1 MKSIIG
7 RGIHDFWMGI
17 ILFLG
22 MIISINFPTNAGDS
36 SWTYSELI
44 PDLYH
49 AGAGTTLDPYVIT
62 NWNHLNNV
70 RQNLSAHFKLAF
82 NLDQNTEGYTGI
94 GDSWTPIGDN
104 NSQFTGSFDGAGH
117 VISNL
122 TISSQTNDNVGLFG
136 FTKGTSSSDRVTISN
151 LGLVG
156 ATVTGR
162 NQVGALVGQALN
174 TTINN
179 ASASGSVKGG
189 ASVGGLIGIARTVNI
204 SESYAIVDVTGTG
217 INVGGLVGRSYDKGM
232 ITRSYATGNV
242 KGGDRVG
249 GLVGDQQ
256 ETPIDDSYAIGNVHG
271 KDRVG
276 GLVGNSHF
284 SNVTNSYATGVAT
297 GTTVNVGG
305 LVGIWSSG
313 SPNKI
318 TDSYWNSNA
327 LHSATNGLGTGKTLA
342 EMYDSATYT
351 GWNTSIWSFFEGRG
365 ATVEGYEVAQG
376 LPYLTNVT
384 REQDRVGDISTLF
397 DGGWGGQTDGN
408 QTGADGSAYTIT
420 NASQLQNINQVVND
434 GFAFELLNNIDL
446 QDINWTPIGR
456 ISFLEPMDFKGSFDG
471 RGHTVDNLTIT
482 NAATPRQGL
491 FGSAIGATIKNIGV
505 TNVNIT
511 SNQFAVGGLVGFIS
525 AGTIENAYVTG
536 SVRGSYSVGGLVGST
551 SSSSTV
557 SQSYSTAKVD
567 GTSDD
572 SSGIG
577 GLVGSLSGSISS
589 SFATGNV
596 DGNGPSVGGLVGS
609 LSSGS
614 ISASYATGD
623 VNGASRVGGLVGYSL
638 GSISNSY
645 ATGDVDGSREVGGLV
660 GESGDSTS
668 ITNSYA
674 IGAATSEVPFGGTG
688 GLVGVRHI
696 TATITNSYWNSDAA
710 HLEAGTPVISSVG
723 VGKTLAELYNSDT
736 FAAWKTQDTPWSFGG
751 GRGAAAEG
759 YEVSE
764 VLPYLT
770 NVTRAEDIVTGNT
783 YTLFA
788 GGWGGQ
794 TDGDQ
799 TGADGSAY
807 TITNATQLQNINLVA
822 NSGFDFELSNNIN
835 LSGVTWTPIGSSFDK
850 KFSGVFDG
858 DGHTISNLEIDST
871 GVGIGLF
878 GWTDDATI
886 KNVGLIDVSVK
897 GEEFV
902 GGLVGVLDNSR
913 VYQSYSVGG
922 NVTAS
927 NQAVGGLVG
936 QAVSSEIEQSYS
948 TSNVGNETNKGERSG
963 GLVGVLGNDSSVKQS
978 YASGNVFGSIS
989 VGGLVGLA
997 VGTIEQSYANGAVEG
1012 NERVGSLV
1020 GLLDTGHSI
1029 IESYA
1034 TGKVL
1039 GNDDVGGLVGL
1050 NEGIVTT
1057 SYFDKTINPGM
1068 ADEAEYGK
1076 TTAELQSLAT
1086 FEAQWDIVADPNV
1099 LKGYPRLTHFV
1110 DGIDSHVWVIG
1121 TKEITLTGTYQGF
1134 SGIDNTITL
1143 ILSEAIDATEVYI
1156 GSTEITGFTQDG
1168 ASITITVP
1176 QGKAVGEHDIRI
1188 VTALGDLIYLAA
1200 YTSSDNAGLLFE
1212 GGDGTSGNPYQIK
1225 DWTQL
1230 QNINLVA
1237 NQGHHF
1243 FLNNDLNE
1251 QSKDYNIQ
1259 VKDGEVLANG
1269 GKGWR
1274 PIGRYVDDPDMSV
1287 ALNLAFSGTLDGNE
1301 KTISG
1306 LRFNHGKGQNI
1317 GLFAA
1322 IHEATVKNLTI
1333 NDAELQTQ
1341 SSEINEE
1348 QDRNVALLAANVGD
1362 FELDNVSVTG
1372 KISVNAS
1379 HDKEL
1384 RYVGGVFARG
1394 RVSGTEEK
1402 PQVIKDSDFN
1412 IVFDIVITDDALP
1425 SLRDFGAISARA
1437 PVRFWNISN
1446 TSISGAITAKT
1457 EEGASFRADSFR
1469 DVGLMV
1475 GTAGNDWTL
1484 TNVTV
1489 DGNISV
1495 SNFGRLDEVAL
1506 FSGKA
1511 GSLWQLND
1519 VTVNGYIHLHD
1530 IGSLNEISILAGDPA
1545 NEWQIDNLKIDGEI
1559 KAEASGGLQRVAL
1572 VAGNPSLRWEIENS
1586 SVKGNIELQTSAT
1599 SAEAI
1604 RNISFIAGDP
1614 SSQWKISNT
1623 LIEGDIK
1630 LIATQGGMTA
1640 IGLVA
1645 GNSTSRWEIDGLTV
1659 KGNLDLEAKENIF
1672 RTSLFAGNPSGDWII
1687 RKSSLEGNAK
1697 MKSTDGEVYFVG
1709 LLASHPLSIW
1719 EIENLNIRGDL
1730 DISAHGDVYDVG
1742 LLAGNARGDWNVK
1755 ELSTKGNISIQNGGD
1770 VYSIGGLIGF
1780 RNSAQTDM
1788 PSTFEKVY
1796 TSGKLNVNSGGHV
1809 RNIGG
1814 LFGLIEQED
1823 RINDLHP
1830 TTLRNAYSTMDVK
1843 IEASQSVDG
1852 TGGLIGRISEPEF
1865 VMFGT
1870 QKLTLLNTYYAGE
1883 MILPDGATGSGG
1895 VVGIVAQNVT
1905 AEINQSFWDAE
1916 KSLGDPGDSNYDA
1929 LGKTTAEMKSLA
1941 TFTSELDPDGWD
1953 FENVWAINPTGW
1965 ISYPYLKALDY
1976 DSPGETPENNP
1987 IPGLERRLENTIEFD
2002 QLQDVV
2008 YGIVPFDPGATATSA
2023 DQVTYTSSNP
2033 DVADIENNLIVIK
2046 GVGET
2051 TITATLV
2058 NTFGY
2063 FDAIPVSQELKVLP
2077 KSISVEGIVVENK
2090 FYDGTAIASI
2100 LGTAN
2105 LEGVVGQDDVALS
2118 GEPVFT
2124 FEQANAG
2131 ENINVLVTG
2140 WTLTGKSAINYTLK
2154 LPSLTG
2160 TIDKASLTITADD
2173 KQKTYG
2179 EENPALTFSYTGLVN
2194 GDTQVSSEPSIS
2206 TTATAASNVGTYPI
2220 TLSGGSDDNYEIEL
2234 KAGTL
2239 TVGKK
2244 SLTITADDKQ
2254 KTYGEENPALT
2265 FSYTGL
2271 VNGDTQVSSE
2281 PSINTSATASSNV
2294 GTYPITLSGGS
2305 DDNYEIELKAG
2316 TLTVGKKSLMIT
2328 ADDKQKTYGE
2338 ENPALTFSYTGLVN
2352 SDTKIATEP
2361 SISTMTTASSAV
2373 GTYPITLTGGSDA
2386 NYDITLVAGELEV
2399 TKASVTITAD
2409 NKDKV
2414 YGSVNPPLT

>member
-36 SWTYSELI
+36 SLTYSELI

-49 AGAGTTLDPYVIT
+49 SGTGNTSDPYVIT
-62 NWNHLNNV
+62 NWNHLHNV
-70 RQNLSAHFKLAF
+70 RQNLSAHFILAA
-82 NLDQNTEGYTGI
+82 NLDQDTEGYTGI

-104 NSQFTGSFDGAGH
+104 NSQFTGSFDGGNRT
-117 VISNL
+117 ISNL
-122 TISSQTNDNVGLFG
+122 TINSDHGQQGLFG
-136 FTKGTSSSDRVTISN
+136 VVSDGSIKNLTLSNVSMQTSSDRIGT
-151 LGLVG
+151 LVG
-156 ATVTGR
+156 SVEVANDKSVAIENIT
-162 NQVGALVGQALN
+162 LN
-174 TTINN
+174 DSNIT
-179 ASASGSVKGG
+179 SRSGEYI
-189 ASVGGLIGIARTVNI
+189 GGLIGYIRNSNDETAQVSLKRI
-204 SESYAIVDVTGTG
+204 E
-217 INVGGLVGRSYDKGM
+217 INDLTINANDWYVGGLVGRIRASSGTDLDISVENVM
-232 ITRSYATGNV
+232 IKNLDIEVLGTQEYVGGIAGRAANIGSGEIILRQLAVRNGNIKAV
-242 KGGDRVG
+242 DSRRVG
-249 GLVGDQQ
+249 GL
-256 ETPIDDSYAIGNVHG
+256 IGRMQRDTLLDERN
-271 KDRVG
+271 
-276 GLVGNSHF
+276 LF
-284 SNVTNSYATGVAT
+284 
-297 GTTVNVGG
+297 
-305 LVGIWSSG
+305 IG
-313 SPNKI
+313 S
-318 TDSYWNSNA
+318 
-327 LHSATNGLGTGKTLA
+327 
-342 EMYDSATYT
+342 
-351 GWNTSIWSFFEGRG
+351 
-365 ATVEGYEVAQG
+365 VEG
-376 LPYLTNVT
+376 
-384 REQDRVGDISTLF
+384 
-397 DGGWGGQTDGN
+397 
-408 QTGADGSAYTIT
+408 
-420 NASQLQNINQVVND
+420 
-434 GFAFELLNNIDL
+434 
-446 QDINWTPIGR
+446 
-456 ISFLEPMDFKGSFDG
+456 
-471 RGHTVDNLTIT
+471 
-482 NAATPRQGL
+482 
-491 FGSAIGATIKNIGV
+491 
-505 TNVNIT
+505 
-511 SNQFAVGGLVGFIS
+511 
-525 AGTIENAYVTG
+525 
-536 SVRGSYSVGGLVGST
+536 
-551 SSSSTV
+551 
-557 SQSYSTAKVD
+557 
-567 GTSDD
+567 
-572 SSGIG
+572 
-577 GLVGSLSGSISS
+577 
-589 SFATGNV
+589 
-596 DGNGPSVGGLVGS
+596 
-609 LSSGS
+609 
-614 ISASYATGD
+614 
-623 VNGASRVGGLVGYSL
+623 GY
-638 GSISNSY
+638 
-645 ATGDVDGSREVGGLV
+645 EVGGLV
-660 GESGDSTS
+660 GRLSS
-668 ITNSYA
+668 NS
-674 IGAATSEVPFGGTG
+674 VLNFGY
-688 GLVGVRHI
+688 VH
-696 TATITNSYWNSDAA
+696 AD
-710 HLEAGTPVISSVG
+710 VI
-723 VGKTLAELYNSDT
+723 
-736 FAAWKTQDTPWSFGG
+736 
-751 GRGAAAEG
+751 
-759 YEVSE
+759 
-764 VLPYLT
+764 
-770 NVTRAEDIVTGNT
+770 
-783 YTLFA
+783 
-788 GGWGGQ
+788 
-794 TDGDQ
+794 
-799 TGADGSAY
+799 
-807 TITNATQLQNINLVA
+807 
-822 NSGFDFELSNNIN
+822 
-835 LSGVTWTPIGSSFDK
+835 
-850 KFSGVFDG
+850 
-858 DGHTISNLEIDST
+858 GHTT
-871 GVGIGLF
+871 GEDGRVGIITGY
-878 GWTDDATI
+878 T
-886 KNVGLIDVSVK
+886 S
-897 GEEFV
+897 
-902 GGLVGVLDNSR
+902 DND
-913 VYQSYSVGG
+913 QII
-922 NVTAS
+922 T
-927 NQAVGGLVG
+927 
-936 QAVSSEIEQSYS
+936 EIY
-948 TSNVGNETNKGERSG
+948 
-963 GLVGVLGNDSSVKQS
+963 
-978 YASGNVFGSIS
+978 
-989 VGGLVGLA
+989 A
-997 VGTIEQSYANGAVEG
+997 VGTAKHATEDATVAPMIGVI
-1012 NERVGSLV
+1012 
-1020 GLLDTGHSI
+1020 GHSNSAADI
-1029 IESYA
+1029 FEDIYYHVTDDS
-1034 TGKVL
+1034 GLPFL
-1039 GNDDVGGLVGL
+1039 GGDGTPTVENVTELTQAQMQGAQARENMVG
-1050 NEGIVTT
+1050 
-1057 SYFDKTINPGM
+1057 
-1068 ADEAEYGK
+1068 
-1076 TTAELQSLAT
+1076 
-1086 FEAQWDIVADPNV
+1086 VADDTRWDFVNNW
-1099 LKGYPRLTHFV
+1099 LANQGAYPIFKWESEV
-1110 DGIDSHVWVIG
+1110 FDIPFEEVI
-1121 TKEITLTGTYQGF
+1121 
-1134 SGIDNTITL
+1134 
-1143 ILSEAIDATEVYI
+1143 
-1156 GSTEITGFTQDG
+1156 
-1168 ASITITVP
+1168 
-1176 QGKAVGEHDIRI
+1176 
-1188 VTALGDLIYLAA
+1188 
-1200 YTSSDNAGLLFE
+1200 LFA
-1212 GGDGTSGNPYQIK
+1212 GGDGTSGNPYQIE

-1243 FLNNDLNE
+1243 ILNNDLNE

-1274 PIGRYVDDPDMSV
+1274 PIGKYVDDTDMSV

-1306 LRFNHGKGQNI
+1306 LRFNHGEGQNI

-1341 SSEINEE
+1341 S
-1348 QDRNVALLAANVGD
+1348 QGWNVAILAANVGD

-1372 KISVNAS
+1372 TVSVNAS
-1379 HDKEL
+1379 QNTL

-1412 IVFDIVITDDALP
+1412 IVFDIVVTDDALP
-1425 SLRDFGAISARA
+1425 SLSDFGAISARA
-1437 PVRFWNISN
+1437 SVNFWNISN

-1457 EEGASFRADSFR
+1457 EEGASFRGDRLEA
-1469 DVGLMV
+1469 VGLMV

-1495 SNFGRLDEVAL
+1495 SNFGILNEVAL

-1511 GSLWQLND
+1511 GRRLQLND

-1572 VAGNPSLRWEIENS
+1572 VAGNPSLKWEIENS

-1599 SAEAI
+1599 STNAI
-1604 RNISFIAGDP
+1604 RDISFIAGDP

-1630 LIATQGGMTA
+1630 LIATQSGMTA

-1709 LLASHPLSIW
+1709 LLASHPLSNW

-1742 LLAGNARGDWNVK
+1742 LLAGNATGDWNVK
-1755 ELSTKGNISIQNGGD
+1755 ELSTKGNILIQNGGD

-1780 RNSAQTDM
+1780 RNSAQRDM

-1796 TSGKLNVNSGGHV
+1796 TSGNLKVNSGGHV
-1809 RNIGG
+1809 RSIGG

-1953 FENVWAINPTGW
+1953 FENVWAINHTDWISYPYLKVLDYDSPGETPENNPIPGLQVLFAGGNGTIDSPYQIENWTQLNEVRKFLDVNFILINDLTSSLDDYAQFASETANENKGWDPIGNVSNQFSGTFDGDDYMISDLIIKRADENNIGLFGVTANDNATTNIKNVNLVDINIKGFENVGGLIGLGGNTYIGNVSISGRINGESRVGALIGMSQESEITGSHASSDIKGLFNVGGLVGESINSSITKSFYTGGEVEATAFGNAGGIVGTMKGGVLGQSYSTAASVKSRSFVGGLVGSMQSTEESIALLENSYVMHTILLGGIGSGGIVGMVTENISKTIRNSYAVVTYENIDEGGLLGGIVFSTQEPSIYENNFWNLSVSGISIPIGENSQQASEVGKFVGKTTAEMKSLATFTSELDMDGWDFENVWAINPTGW
-1965 ISYPYLKALDY
+1965 ISYPYLKTLDY

-1987 IPGLERRLENTIEFD
+1987 IPGLEQRLENTIDFD
-2002 QLQDVV
+2002 QLLDVV
-2008 YGIVPFDPGATATSA
+2008 YGIVPFDPGATATSG
-2023 DQVTYTSSNP
+2023 DQVTYTSSNT

-2058 NTFGY
+2058 NSFGY
-2063 FDAIPVSQELKVLP
+2063 SDAIPVSQELKVLP

-2105 LEGVVGQDDVALS
+2105 LEGVVGQDDVTLS
-2118 GEPVFT
+2118 GEPLFA

-2179 EENPALTFSYTGLVN
+2179 EENPALSFSYTGLVN
-2194 GDTQVSSEPSIS
+2194 GDTQVSSEPIIS
-2206 TTATAASNVGTYPI
+2206 TTAIAASNVGTYPI

-2239 TVGKK
+2239 TIGKKSLTITVDDKQKTYGEENPALTFSYTGLVNGDTKVSIEPSIATTATVTSSVGTYPITLSGGSDDNYEIELKAGTLTIGKK

-2265 FSYTGL
+2265 FSYSGL
-2271 VNGDTQVSSE
+2271 VNGDTKVATE
-2281 PSINTSATASSNV
+2281 PSIATSETVSSGV
-2294 GTYPITLSGGS
+2294 GIYPITLTGGS
-2305 DDNYEIELKAG
+2305 DDNYDIELKSG
-2316 TLTVGKKSLMIT
+2316 TLMVGKAKVIIT
-2328 ADDKQKTYGE
+2328 ADNKQKTYGE
-2338 ENPALTFSYTGLVN
+2338 ANPALTFSYAGLVN
-2352 SDTKIATEP
+2352 GDTELSTEP
-2361 SISTMTTASSAV
+2361 SIRTTATASSGV

-2386 NYDITLVAGELEV
+2386 NYDITLVAGELILKQA
-2399 TKASVTITAD
+2399 TLTITASD
-2409 NKDKV
+2409 QSKV
-2414 YGSVNPPLT
+2414 YDLE